1 MPHAQTVVF
10 ERIGVDTEV
19 LAISSFKILF
29 QFDNE
34 WKDVCEGMLAMPAR
48 IPMTERQ
55 RAEFLALPSTEEEV
69 VRYYSLD
76 DADLALITKTRT
88 PATRLGYALQLC
100 CLRYPGR
107 YLRRGEVLPAVMLD
121 YIAEQVNVDAGVI
134 AEFARRGP
142 TRYEQMALIKRNHG
156 FRDLNHPQRA
166 ELATWLAEEAGGLS
180 DGQALLE
187 RVADRM
193 RAERIIIPGL
203 SVIER
208 MVASAMHRADKA
220 FADSIQAQLDTLMR
234 QRLEAVLAEKVHD
247 QQSRLSW
254 LRAPPNRVSARTL
267 LELLDKID
275 AIRAFG
281 LDKILV
287 PNVAGAR
294 MNQLAREGV
303 RLTAQ
308 ALQQMSAPRRM
319 ATLVATMRDLE
330 ATITD
335 AALAMFGSLVGRANL
350 RARKRLDETLLAS
363 ADQGRDRLVRIAAVL
378 EAMTLALRRGE
389 DVETA
394 VTSVAALE
402 LIEAD
407 AQLIRRSTKP
417 GRPDVV
423 GELQPE
429 YRVFKQVGSRFLAS
443 FVFEGRKATS
453 ALRTAMDILVELG
466 GNWRKPLPVDV
477 PLGHIERRW
486 QRHLFA
492 NGKIDRTYWELATY
506 FAVASAMA
514 SGDLW
519 VASSRMHRALEDL
532 IRPSVAV
539 TAIQPSAL
547 PDLGKPDFDQWI
559 TAKSAQLDR
568 ALLATAEGLS
578 GKDAALFA
586 GDRLQFPKM
595 PKDDVEGDDQ
605 SRDTALQVYRL
616 LPTIRITD
624 VLHQVAKWTGFIDH
638 FTHVSTGLPP
648 SDDKAFIAS
657 LIAEATNLGLS
668 RMADIC
674 DVASRWALLRM
685 QTWHMREDTFK
696 AALATLTDA
705 IHAEPIAA
713 WFGEGWRASADG
725 QHFYLGGPGESGG
738 TVNAHYGRDPIVK
751 IYTTITDRYAP
762 LHQTVIA
769 GTAGEAIHAL
779 DGILGHQSSI
789 DVAALHVDGGGVSDI
804 VFCVMSMLGLSFE
817 PRIPR
822 LSDRRLYAFEPKAR
836 YGKLAPLFGH
846 CLDENLIRSHWDD
859 IHQVVTAMRNR
870 VVTPSLILRKLSAYR
885 QQNSLAAAMREIG
898 RIERTIFTLRWF
910 EEPELRK
917 LVTAELNKGE
927 ARNTLARAVAFHR
940 LGRFRDRGAENQQ
953 ARAAGLNLVTAAIIL
968 FNCRYLGRAVQ
979 ALRTK
984 SHPEIDQLLGQISPL
999 GWDHINLTGDYV
1011 FSDNAQLD
1019 DDGFLPLRVAAL

>member
-1 MPHAQTVVF
+1 
-10 ERIGVDTEV
+10 
-19 LAISSFKILF
+19 
-29 QFDNE
+29 
-34 WKDVCEGMLAMPAR
+34 MPAR

-55 RAEFLALPSTEEEV
+55 RAELLALPGTEDEV
-69 VRYYSLD
+69 VRHHSLD
-76 DADLALITKTRT
+76 DADLAMIAKART
-88 PATRLGYALQLC
+88 PATKLGYALQLC
-100 CLRYPGR
+100 YLRYPGR

-121 YIAEQVNVDAGVI
+121 YIAEQVGVDADVI
-134 AEFARRGP
+134 AEFARRRP
-142 TRYEQMALIKRNHG
+142 TRYEQLAMIKRNHG
-156 FRDLNHPQRA
+156 FRDLSHPLRA
-166 ELATWLAEEAGGLS
+166 GLGAWLSEEAMALTE
-180 DGQALLE
+180 GQAMLE
-187 RVADRM
+187 RLADKM
-193 RAERIIIPGL
+193 RADRIIIPGL

-208 MVASAMHRADKA
+208 MVASAMHQADKV
-220 FADSIQAQLDTLMR
+220 FAASIHAQLDSASR
-234 QRLEAVLAEKVHD
+234 QRLDAVLAEKVHD

-281 LDKILV
+281 LNTVSIPDV
-287 PNVAGAR
+287 SWAR

-308 ALQQMSAPRRM
+308 ALKQMTAPRRM
-319 ATLVATMRDLE
+319 ATLVATMRELE
-330 ATITD
+330 ATTTD

-350 RARKRLDETLLAS
+350 RARKRLEETILAS
-363 ADQGRDRLVRIAAVL
+363 ADQGRERLVRIAAVL
-378 EAMTLALRRGE
+378 EAMTKALRTGE
-389 DVETA
+389 DVEAA
-394 VTSVAALE
+394 VTSVAGLD

-443 FVFEGRKATS
+443 FTFDGRKATS
-453 ALRTAMDILVELG
+453 ALRTAMAILVDLG

-477 PLGHIERRW
+477 PLGHIEHRW
-486 QRHLFA
+486 RRHLFVE
-492 NGKIDRTYWELATY
+492 GKIDRTYWELATY
-506 FAVASAMA
+506 FAVASALA

-519 VASSRMHRALEDL
+519 VPTSRMHRALEDL
-532 IRPSVAV
+532 IHP
-539 TAIQPSAL
+539 TAAASTIQQSKL
-547 PDLGKPDFDQWI
+547 PDRGKPEFEKWI
-559 TAKSAQLDR
+559 SAKSAQLDQ
-568 ALLATAEGLS
+568 ALLATANSLS
-578 GKDAALFA
+578 GKDSALFG
-586 GDRLQFPKM
+586 GDRLRFPKV
-595 PKDDVEGDDQ
+595 PRESAEDDEQ
-605 SRDTALQVYRL
+605 SRNTALQAYRL
-616 LPTIRITD
+616 LPTVRITD

-648 SDDKAFIAS
+648 SDQKAFIAS

-668 RMADIC
+668 RMADVC
-674 DVASRWALLRM
+674 DVASRRALLRM
-685 QTWHMREDTFK
+685 QTWHMREDTFR
-696 AALATLTDA
+696 AALATLTNA

-725 QHFYLGGPGESGG
+725 QHYYLGGPGESGG
-738 TVNAHYGRDPIVK
+738 AINAHYGRDPIVK

-779 DGILGHQSSI
+779 DGILGHQSGV

-804 VFCVMSMLGLSFE
+804 VFCVMTMLGLSFE

-822 LSDRRLYAFEPKAR
+822 LSDRRLYAFEPKTR
-836 YGKLAPLFGH
+836 YGELAPLFGH
-846 CLDENLIRSHWDD
+846 RLDENLIRTHWDD

-910 EEPELRK
+910 EEPELRR

-953 ARAAGLNLVTAAIIL
+953 LRAAGLNLVSAAIIL
-968 FNCRYLGRAVQ
+968 YNCKNLARAAHALQ
-979 ALRTK
+979 ARGQTGI
-984 SHPEIDQLLGQISPL
+984 EGLLGQISPL

-1011 FSDNAQLD
+1011 FSDDAHLD
-1019 DDGFLPLRVAAL
+1019 QDGFLPLRIDAL

>member
-1 MPHAQTVVF
+1 
-10 ERIGVDTEV
+10 
-19 LAISSFKILF
+19 
-29 QFDNE
+29 
-34 WKDVCEGMLAMPAR
+34 MPAR

-55 RAEFLALPSTEEEV
+55 RAELLALPGTEDEV
-69 VRYYSLD
+69 VRHYSLD
-76 DADLALITKTRT
+76 DADLAMIAKART

-100 CLRYPGR
+100 CLRFPGR
-107 YLRRGEVLPAVMLD
+107 YLRRGEVLPALMLD
-121 YIAEQVNVDAGVI
+121 YIAEQVGVDADVI

-142 TRYEQMALIKRNHG
+142 TRYEQLATIKRNHG
-156 FRDLNHPQRA
+156 FRDLSHPLRA
-166 ELATWLAEEAGGLS
+166 ELGAWLNDEAVALT
-180 DGQALLE
+180 DGQALIE
-187 RVADRM
+187 RLADKM
-193 RAERIIIPGL
+193 RAERIIIPGR

-208 MVASAMHRADKA
+208 MAASAMHQADKA
-220 FADSIQAQLDTLMR
+220 FMAAIHAQLDSASR
-234 QRLEAVLAEKVHD
+234 QRLDAVLAEKVHD

-281 LDKILV
+281 LDTVSV
-287 PNVAGAR
+287 PDASWAK

-308 ALQQMSAPRRM
+308 ALQQMSPSRRM
-319 ATLVATMRDLE
+319 ATLVATMRELE
-330 ATITD
+330 ATTTD
-335 AALAMFGSLVGRANL
+335 ATLAMFGSLVGRANL
-350 RARKRLDETLLAS
+350 RARKRLDETILVS
-363 ADQGRDRLVRIAAVL
+363 ADQGRERLARIAAVL
-378 EAMTLALRRGE
+378 EAMTRALRKGE
-389 DVETA
+389 DVEAA
-394 VTSVAALE
+394 VTCVAGLD

-407 AQLIRRSTKP
+407 TQLIRRSTKP

-429 YRVFKQVGSRFLAS
+429 YRTFKQVGSRFLAS
-443 FVFEGRKATS
+443 FAFEGRKATS
-453 ALRTAMDILVELG
+453 ALRTAMGILVDLG
-466 GNWRKPLPVDV
+466 GNWRRPLPVDV
-477 PLGHIERRW
+477 PLGHIEHRW
-486 QRHLFA
+486 RRHLFA
-492 NGKIDRTYWELATY
+492 DGKIDRTYWELATY
-506 FAVASAMA
+506 FAVASALA

-519 VASSRMHRALEDL
+519 VPTSRMHRALEDL
-532 IRPSVAV
+532 IHPTAAAP
-539 TAIQPSAL
+539 AIQPSRL
-547 PDLGKPDFDQWI
+547 PDLGKPDFEQWI
-559 TAKSAQLDR
+559 ATKSAQLDQ
-568 ALLATAEGLS
+568 ALLATANRLS
-578 GKDAALFA
+578 GKDAALFT
-586 GDRLQFPKM
+586 GDRLRFPKM
-595 PKDDVEGDDQ
+595 PKDSAADDEQ
-605 SRDTALQVYRL
+605 SRNTAMQVYRL
-616 LPTIRITD
+616 LPTVRITD

-648 SDDKAFIAS
+648 SDEKAFIAS

-674 DVASRWALLRM
+674 NVASRRALLRM
-685 QTWHMREDTFK
+685 QTWHMREDTFR

-738 TVNAHYGRDPIVK
+738 AVNAHYGRDPIIK

-779 DGILGHQSSI
+779 DGILGHQSAV

-804 VFCVMSMLGLSFE
+804 VFCVMTMLGLSFE

-836 YGKLAPLFGH
+836 YGKLASLFGH
-846 CLDENLIRSHWDD
+846 RLDENLIRSHWDD
-859 IHQVVTAMRNR
+859 IHQVIAAMRNR

-898 RIERTIFTLRWF
+898 RIERTLFTLRWF

-953 ARAAGLNLVTAAIIL
+953 LRAAGLNLVSAAIIL
-968 FNCRYLGRAVQ
+968 YNCKNLSRAAHALQ
-979 ALRTK
+979 ARGQIG
-984 SHPEIDQLLGQISPL
+984 IDGLLGQISPL

-1011 FSDNAQLD
+1011 FSDDTQLD
-1019 DDGFLPLRVAAL
+1019 RDGFLPLRIDTL